1 MIYRSIFLGT
11 DKQRLFCCC
20 LKKSRLYFFTFRLV
34 KFIAS
39 TWNAGGG
46 DVRALKCQGS
56 STSGAAKDIQAL
68 YQKIS
73 QCKANI
79 IESCQ
84 SNMPPYDK
92 TAATKCLADMTSYES
107 SVLACAEKSCDCWE
121 DSGLQSAEAKIKQC
135 DLSQTST
142 SVGKFKDSCT
152 AAFSACRK
160 LEDTAAKLVK
170 VCTASVAESQSKLSG
185 AQARA
190 NTCSWL
196 SPTLQ

>member
-1 MIYRSIFLGT
+1 MDVRERTCCTGYIFLP
-11 DKQRLFCCC
+11 LNY
-20 LKKSRLYFFTFRLV
+20 LYIKLITCP
-34 KFIAS
+34 
-39 TWNAGGG
+39 WNAGGG

-56 STSGAAKDIQAL
+56 STSGAAKDIQLL
-68 YQKIS
+68 YQQIS
-73 QCKANI
+73 ECEANI
-79 IESCQ
+79 NASCQ
-84 SNMPPYDK
+84 SSMPAYDR

-107 SVLACAEKSCDCWE
+107 SVLACADKSCDCWE

-142 SVGKFKDSCT
+142 SVGKFKASCT

-190 NTCSWL
+190 NTRSRR
-196 SPTLQ
+196 